1 MMTCVFVHDSSAEC
15 KHLNARGAYLLTLT
29 NPSLKPLVHNL
40 QSVFSD
46 LDLREVVVHHSGFRS
61 VEKIGLDDDLREDM
75 QLLAIKSCV
84 NVTKYYLFGQWRTWS
99 FK

>member
-1 MMTCVFVHDSSAEC
+1 MTCVFVHDSSAEC
-15 KHLNARGAYLLTLT
+15 KQLNARDAYLLTLT

-46 LDLREVVVHHSGFRS
+46 LDLGEVVVHYSGFRS
-61 VEKIGLDDDLREDM
+61 VEKIGLNDDLSEDM

-84 NVTKYYLFGQWRTWS
+84 NVTKYHQFVRWRTWS